1 MHKDAAKWLITFAPI
16 SAFLALVLTFAP
28 RANAI
33 IAMGFLS
40 WARHY
45 PLTAIVVGLAT
56 VATVVIIC
64 KCSTVLLAEAD
75 TWAELEKKEEG
86 KWFSDAFSK
95 HAVGLPLFAAS
106 SHYTEAET
114 RARSGDATATAAEQ
128 SALAATSLR
137 VLALSEADNARDRFK
152 KFIPVYVIC
161 TLVIVVGLIVA
172 AVGLPSIPD
181 PVTKPAQV
189 SILMQPGTEDRFTA
203 ASGCQALK
211 TTTAIAVGGLWDRPQ
226 LRLVGPGC
234 PTVDWTA
241 PEGLDATIVPK

>member
-1 MHKDAAKWLITFAPI
+1 MHKDTAKWLITFAPI
-16 SAFLALVLTFAP
+16 SAFLALVVTFAP

-33 IAMGFLS
+33 IAMGFPS

-45 PLTAIVVGLAT
+45 PLTAFAIGASIVAT
-56 VATVVIIC
+56 VAIIVQ
-64 KCSTVLLAEAD
+64 CSRVLLAEAD
-75 TWAELEKKEEG
+75 IWAELEKKDDG
-86 KWFSDAFSK
+86 NWFSDAFSK
-95 HAVGLPLFAAS
+95 HAVGLPLFPAS

-114 RARSGDATATAAEQ
+114 RARSGDATAATAAEQ

-137 VLALSEADNARDRFK
+137 VLAHSEADNARDRFK
-152 KFIPVYVIC
+152 KFIPVYAIC
-161 TLVIVVGLIVA
+161 TLVILVGSIAA
-172 AVGLPSIPD
+172 AVGPD
-181 PVTKPAQV
+181 AVTKPAQV

-211 TTTAIAVGGLWDRPQ
+211 TTTAIAVGGLWDRPL
-226 LRLVGPGC
+226 LRLFGPGC